1 MQKLQE
7 SGPFDKFTAAGRT
20 SDLDFSL
27 PSRDTDFLSA
37 MRTAVDFVCFGIADH
52 TFVPF
57 AEPDNLLFCVH
68 IHTLFFASFPDI
80 FGKHAVIHPDQQNP
94 ADIVQC
100 RCPQQ
105 TGKQDA
111 YQCSHQQKPG
121 KMVDPISAL
130 HKFFEFLSHTNLHSA
145 AKSAAQIVMKVFQ
158 FSTLLIKYFLKKLHY
173 KARGGES

>member
-20 SDLDFSL
+20 GDLDFSL

-57 AEPDNLLFCVH
+57 AEPDNLFFCIH

-130 HKFFEFLSHTNLHSA
+130 HKFFEFLSHT
-145 AKSAAQIVMKVFQ
+145 IPF
-158 FSTLLIKYFLKKLHY
+158 LLTRPFFCPYLSLSFTPL
-173 KARGGES
+173 

>member
-20 SDLDFSL
+20 GDLDFSL

-37 MRTAVDFVCFGIADH
+37 MRTAVDFVCFGIADY

-68 IHTLFFASFPDI
+68 IHTLFFASLPDI

-105 TGKQDA
+105 TGKQNA
-111 YQCSHQQKPG
+111 YQCSHQ
-121 KMVDPISAL
+121 
-130 HKFFEFLSHTNLHSA
+130 
-145 AKSAAQIVMKVFQ
+145 
-158 FSTLLIKYFLKKLHY
+158 
-173 KARGGES
+173 